1 MEVPVKLISFK
12 RHRFP
17 ADVIRQAVWL
27 YYRFTLSLL
36 KLPPYSPQI
45 NPAENIWQYL
55 RQNQLSNRVYDDYDA
70 IVDACCEAWNKLT
83 AEPGRIASI
92 ATRDWALQVNG

>member
-1 MEVPVKLISFK
+1 MKLISFK

-55 RQNQLSNRVYDDYDA
+55 RQNQLSNRVYDDD
-70 IVDACCEAWNKLT
+70 DAWNKLT

-92 ATRDWALQVNG
+92 ATRDRALQVNG